1 MTTPDRMTARPPA
14 PKRIAAYRAGL
25 SAEAE
30 AAACLTSKGF
40 TILAQ
45 RHRTRYGEID
55 LIAQAG
61 TLIVFVEVKARA
73 RLDDAAYAI
82 TLRQQK
88 RIITAA
94 QAWLAAHP
102 AQAGCELRFDAVL
115 VAPHAP
121 PLHLAAAFDASP

>member
-94 QAWLAAHP
+94 QA
-102 AQAGCELRFDAVL
+102 GCELRFDAVL
-115 VAPHAP
+115 VVPHAP